1 MSEIRIYR
9 QPSPLALHSRFQTGL
24 MKPRQ
29 SLVWRE
35 NNRGI
40 SAVAKGCFVR
50 SRVQTGGVR
59 MPIVDAVKACFRK
72 YADFSGRATRTEYW
86 WFFLAVLLGS
96 AVAWLISL
104 RIYTLFSV
112 VTLLPMIAVGARRLH
127 DTNRSGWWQLLALV
141 PFGVVVPLIL
151 LAQRST
157 PIIPTELPARA
168 QR

>member
-1 MSEIRIYR
+1 
-9 QPSPLALHSRFQTGL
+9 
-24 MKPRQ
+24 
-29 SLVWRE
+29 
-35 NNRGI
+35 
-40 SAVAKGCFVR
+40 
-50 SRVQTGGVR
+50 
-59 MPIVDAVKACFRK
+59 MPMVDAVKACFRK

-96 AVAWLISL
+96 AAGWLISL

-141 PFGVVVPLIL
+141 PFGVVVPLIF

-157 PIIPTELPARA
+157 PIIPAELPARA
-168 QR
+168 QP